1 MEPRTILATTPM
13 MVCDAFTT
21 DRFKGNP
28 AAVCLVP
35 TSVYCMEWSAVSSLE
50 ASFGRGE
57 PEPLETN
64 MTEKEREEAGE
75 KYAAERN
82 IKMGKAF
89 QQVAKE
95 MNLSETAFVYRLPA
109 SRIRTIQQQIMRKCN
124 EFEHEYEEKVRKDE
138 EVRRRMSTAVTEDD
152 ENPATFTSMAP
163 DQSGGTDNA
172 PSPLNTKR
180 TGGVNTAAPPSPGLL
195 PSSSFSMPYFGA
207 SFLDAR
213 CSSMANFGGEQSSRP
228 RRMHTQ
234 WFGLRWFTPT
244 KEVKLC
250 GHATF
255 AAAHAICEVSRLCQ
269 SENTRH
275 LVANIPMEFF
285 VPAQTDVLC
294 FVTASG
300 IISVRRNTGMVM
312 GGSMSML
319 KSYNF
324 ASDVYEVHFPMT
336 EAFSVKEQ
344 VPKEMFQ
351 EVADVL
357 GLPYGAE
364 CVEDI
369 AYSKSAHYYIVRLS
383 TPQNVLECRP
393 DMSAMQRL
401 FTSAQFKAAQQA
413 HPDVLGPVQGL
424 GVTAFN
430 GGMLTSGPA
439 ADADVVSRF
448 FAPWMG
454 VDEDPVTGT
463 LYTALT
469 PYWLRL
475 RQKGHYKVGDQL
487 QFYQA
492 SKRGGFVTGIII
504 GRKAER
510 IALVGPVLTF
520 MRGNCV
526 FDVEEEQ

>member
-1 MEPRTILATTPM
+1 MEPRTVPVTTPM
-13 MVCDAFTT
+13 MTCDAFTT

-28 AAVCLVP
+28 AAVCLIP

-57 PEPLETN
+57 PEPMEAK

-82 IKMGKAF
+82 VKMGKAF

-124 EFEHEYEEKVRKDE
+124 EFEHEYEEKVKQDE
-138 EVRRRMSTAVTEDD
+138 ETRRRMSTAVTEDD
-152 ENPATFTSMAP
+152 ENPPIFTSIAQDSDATP
-163 DQSGGTDNA
+163 T
-172 PSPLNTKR
+172 PLNPKR
-180 TGGVNTAAPPSPGLL
+180 AGDVSAASPHSPGLL
-195 PSSSFSMPYFGA
+195 PSSSFSMAYFGA
-207 SFLDAR
+207 SFLDTR
-213 CSSMANFGGEQSSRP
+213 GSSIGNFGGEQSRRP

-255 AAAHAICEVSRLCQ
+255 AAAHIICEVSRLCQ

-300 IISVRRNTGMVM
+300 IISVRRKSGVVM
-312 GGSMSML
+312 DGSMSML

-324 ASDVYEVHFPMT
+324 TPDIYEVHFPMT
-336 EAFSVKEQ
+336 EAVSVKEH
-344 VPKEMFQ
+344 VPKEIFQ
-351 EVADVL
+351 ELADAL

-364 CVEDI
+364 CVEDV
-369 AYSKSAHYYIVRLS
+369 AYSKSTQYYIARLS

-393 DMSAMQRL
+393 DSAALQRV
-401 FTSAQFKAAQQA
+401 FATAHFKAAQKA
-413 HPDVLGPVQGL
+413 HPDVLGPILGL
-424 GVTAFN
+424 GATALN
-430 GGMLTSGPA
+430 EGMLSNGPA

-454 VDEDPVTGT
+454 VDEDPVTGS
-463 LYTALT
+463 LYTTLT

-475 RQKGHYKVGDQL
+475 RQKGHFKVGDQL

-492 SKRGGFVTGIII
+492 SKRGGTVTGIII

-520 MRGNCV
+520 MRGNCT
-526 FDVEEEQ
+526 FEVEEEQ